1 MPDGWWHPIDG
12 GIAIAVRVTP
22 GARRSE
28 VIAADGERLRV
39 RLAAPPVEG
48 KANDALRRFLA
59 DACGVRTSA
68 VTLRRGERSRDKVVA
83 IAGIDAPPPTLG
95 G

>member
-1 MPDGWWHPIDG
+1 MPEGWWHPIDG

-28 VIAADGERLRV
+28 VISADADRLRI

-48 KANDALRRFLA
+48 KANEALRRFLA
-59 DACGVRTSA
+59 EACGVRTSA
-68 VTLRRGERSRDKVVA
+68 VTLLRGDRSRDKVVA
-83 IAGIDAPPPTLG
+83 VAGMDAPPPALAG
-95 G
+95 